1 MTEPIY
7 ADTIPAYAHGGQTRD
22 PSPFIK
28 IHSTEGPMSDG
39 NARALANWFARSP
52 AAGGPGTSATDIFD
66 PVEAIQMLD
75 HRIIPYDS
83 GPKGNPRGSGSE
95 HCGSVN
101 LTKAQWLT
109 DRAKDMLDMSARAN
123 AQEAHRRGWTL
134 AQCRWLT
141 VSEVARFV
149 AGFCTHNDIRLALG
163 GTTHSDP
170 GPNFPYA
177 WYMERVRFW
186 FQNPSG
192 QQEDELEMATK
203 QEFQTWMN
211 ECLEHKLG
219 LAPGED
225 MALALYGQKSNK
237 QFMNRVTATN
247 NPVSVASMVSGLV
260 KSVSDLTVLVASIK
274 SDTTQLTDDEQNIV
288 NNATALAADL
298 ETLLKNEATAD
309 PLSVPSL
316 QE

>member
-1 MTEPIY
+1 
-7 ADTIPAYAHGGQTRD
+7 
-22 PSPFIK
+22 
-28 IHSTEGPMSDG
+28 MSDG

-52 AAGGPGTSATDIFD
+52 ANGGPGTSATDIFD
-66 PVEAIQMLD
+66 PVEGILMVAPTT
-75 HRIIPYDS
+75 IPYHC
-83 GPKGNPRGSGSE
+83 GPKGNGRGTGSE

-109 DRAKDMLDMSARAN
+109 DRAKKMLDRSARAA
-123 AQEAHRRGWTL
+123 AQEAHRRKWTL

-192 QQEDELEMATK
+192 TTEDTITVELTSAQLLTLIR
-203 QEFQTWMN
+203 QGVRAEFTAIGTPTRTAVMS
-211 ECLEHKLG
+211 
-219 LAPGED
+219 LAERGAAAALHQDILTIIYGDNRNDTVGQPIDETD
-225 MALALYGQKSNK
+225 SHPENMQRIRQDLALY
-237 QFMNRVTATN
+237 F
-247 NPVSVASMVSGLV
+247 
-260 KSVSDLTVLVASIK
+260 
-274 SDTTQLTDDEQNIV
+274 
-288 NNATALAADL
+288 TALNERL
-298 ETLLKNEATAD
+298 NRQFGTETPPTA
-309 PLSVPSL
+309 
-316 QE
+316 

>member
-1 MTEPIY
+1 M
-7 ADTIPAYAHGGQTRD
+7 ADPVYDATIPAYAHGGMTRD

-52 AAGGPGTSATDIFD
+52 ANGGPGTSATDIFD
-66 PVEAIQMLD
+66 PIEGILMLD

-109 DRAKDMLDMSARAN
+109 DRAKAMLDRSARAA

-192 QQEDELEMATK
+192 TTEDTITVELTSAQLLTLIR
-203 QEFQTWMN
+203 QGVRAEFTAIGTPTRTAVMS
-211 ECLEHKLG
+211 
-219 LAPGED
+219 LAERAAAAALHQDILTIIYGDNRNDTVGQPIDETD
-225 MALALYGQKSNK
+225 SHPENMQRIRQDLALY
-237 QFMNRVTATN
+237 F
-247 NPVSVASMVSGLV
+247 
-260 KSVSDLTVLVASIK
+260 
-274 SDTTQLTDDEQNIV
+274 
-288 NNATALAADL
+288 TALNERL
-298 ETLLKNEATAD
+298 NRQFGTETPPTA
-309 PLSVPSL
+309 
-316 QE
+316 